1 MLFRSDWYQLSYA
14 HFEAWSEKSGIPWR
28 IIKPHLDDV
37 MDKAKTLWKTAID
50 DLPMTDS
57 HKQTLIT
64 HWQNLHK
71 DFRIE
76 W

>member
-1 MLFRSDWYQLSYA
+1 MLI
-14 HFEAWSEKSGIPWR
+14 FEAWSEKSGIPWR

-50 DLPMTDS
+50 GLPMTDS

-64 HWQNLHK
+64 HWKLT
-71 DFRIE
+71 
-76 W
+76 